1 MSSDSLALGIDIGGS
16 NTKMGLVSPEGV
28 LTDVRRMP
36 TEARGSDPGPF
47 LSRFL
52 PLVDEVFAAGEG
64 RLIGIGVSM
73 HGAID
78 EERRGPIAC
87 NNTPAL
93 RGLNM
98 RGLLEER
105 YGLPVVVNNDLTAHS
120 LGEYRFGT
128 GRGSRRFMALAIG
141 TGLGASII
149 LDGEPLRFGYGT
161 AGDTGRLILDPD
173 GPVDV
178 YGVRGSAEI
187 LCGVPGIE
195 RLARMH
201 YGRDVPARDVIT
213 AARERSDERAVAII
227 QQIGAYLGFTLAN
240 LSMIFYP
247 DKVAL
252 TGGTAEAGEV
262 LLEAVR
268 KRFYELLGDYYR
280 IVSELTG
287 GAIRPVE
294 IVLGRGGETGILGA
308 VVELLPPAGQP
319 PDPQSP

>member
-1 MSSDSLALGIDIGGS
+1 MTLASSSLALGIDIGGS
-16 NTKMGLVSPEGV
+16 NTKMGLVSPAGE
-28 LTDVRRMP
+28 LTCVRRMP
-36 TEARGSDPGPF
+36 TEARGSDPAPF

-52 PLVDEVFAAGEG
+52 PLVDEVFAAGAG
-64 RLIGIGVSM
+64 RVMGIGVSM

-78 EERRGPIAC
+78 DERRGPIAC

-120 LGEYRFGT
+120 LGEYHFGT
-128 GRGSRRFMALAIG
+128 GRGSRRFMTLAIG
-141 TGLGASII
+141 TGLGASVV
-149 LDGEPLRFGYGT
+149 LDGEPLRFGHGT
-161 AGDTGRLILDPD
+161 AGDTGRLILDPE

-195 RLARMH
+195 RLARLK
-201 YGRDVPARDVIT
+201 YGREVSAREVIT
-213 AARERSDERAVAII
+213 AARERSDDRAVAVME
-227 QQIGAYLGFTLAN
+227 QIGAYLGFTLAN

-268 KRFYELLGDYYR
+268 RRFYELLGDYYR
-280 IVSELTG
+280 IVPELTG

-294 IVLGRGGETGILGA
+294 IVLGAGGETGILGS
-308 VVELLPPAGQP
+308 VVELMVQPGSSGAG
-319 PDPQSP
+319 